1 VRELREYFLF
11 LSFLLLINVNER
23 KEYGFMLVRDKF
35 LFESFKKNKERFW
48 GFLES
53 LFYPILKFLQIGRFL
68 SVNYI
73 I

>member
-48 GFLES
+48 GF
-53 LFYPILKFLQIGRFL
+53 
-68 SVNYI
+68 
-73 I
+73 